1 MILIGQRKIAKFIRK
16 HPLAKASLERR
27 VVLNGENNFDSFP
40 HLKSVFPTAD
50 YVKPHTVF
58 NMVGNNFRLIAEI
71 SYLEKTVIIDSIF
84 THAEYDKE
92 IWKK

>member
-16 HPLAKASLERR
+16 HPLAKASLEGW
-27 VVLNGENNFDSFP
+27 VVLIAENNFDSFP

-50 YVKPHTVF
+50 YVKPYTVF

>member
-16 HPLAKASLERR
+16 HPLAKASLERW
-27 VVLNGENNFDSFP
+27 VVLITENNFDSFP

-50 YVKPHTVF
+50 YVKPYTVF
-58 NMVGNNFRLIAEI
+58 NIGGNNFRLIAEI
-71 SYLEKTVIIDSIF
+71 SYLDKTIIIDSIL

-92 IWKK
+92 MWKK